1 MRRSR
6 HGAVAPGLGME
17 AVRGFAVFLHAH
29 DPAHEV
35 PPPGLFPRR
44 RLRAVPY
51 LYSPADIAT
60 LQAAAGRLRGP
71 LRAETYTTLIALLA
85 VTGLRIGEALALDD
99 GDIDTGEGM
108 LIVRQDKAQSFRLV
122 PLHPTA
128 LAALAGYRRRRDQAF
143 PGRAAPAVLASRTGD
158 RLTYNA
164 VHKTFTRLAAA
175 AGLGPRTGRC
185 RPTIHGLRHSF
196 AVNMLAG
203 WYRDGADVPARLPWL
218 STVMGHSGPAFDL
231 LVRVIVPGADGAGS
245 AAAAGPRR
253 PGRRRPPGGA
263 VMTLLAPSL
272 QAFFTDRLMRQLQ
285 ASGHTIRSYRATWR
299 LLLLFAAAQRSK
311 APSELDF
318 ADLSAPLI
326 TGFLDHLEH
335 QRGNTVRT
343 RNLRLAAIHSM
354 FAYAAPQHPEHADD
368 IARVLAVP
376 GKRFRTTIVTHLT
389 EEEITALLQAP
400 DPGTW
405 TGRRDHALLLAAVT
419 TGLRA
424 GELAGLTRA
433 DTHLGDGPHLEC
445 HGKGRKD
452 RVTPLLRDT
461 VAVLAAWLGENP
473 GGPGSPLF
481 PTRRGTPMSQDA
493 IEDCV
498 KRHAAT
504 AAATCPSL
512 TSKNVTPHVLRHS
525 CAVRMLRSGID
536 IAVIALWMGH
546 ESTRTTMIYLKA
558 DLELKQRALD
568 RTVPVD
574 GEPGRYRPPDDI
586 IDFLD
591 RL

>member
-1 MRRSR
+1 
-6 HGAVAPGLGME
+6 
-17 AVRGFAVFLHAH
+17 
-29 DPAHEV
+29 
-35 PPPGLFPRR
+35 
-44 RLRAVPY
+44 
-51 LYSPADIAT
+51 
-60 LQAAAGRLRGP
+60 
-71 LRAETYTTLIALLA
+71 
-85 VTGLRIGEALALDD
+85 
-99 GDIDTGEGM
+99 
-108 LIVRQDKAQSFRLV
+108 
-122 PLHPTA
+122 
-128 LAALAGYRRRRDQAF
+128 
-143 PGRAAPAVLASRTGD
+143 
-158 RLTYNA
+158 
-164 VHKTFTRLAAA
+164 
-175 AGLGPRTGRC
+175 
-185 RPTIHGLRHSF
+185 
-196 AVNMLAG
+196 
-203 WYRDGADVPARLPWL
+203 
-218 STVMGHSGPAFDL
+218 
-231 LVRVIVPGADGAGS
+231 
-245 AAAAGPRR
+245 
-253 PGRRRPPGGA
+253 
-263 VMTLLAPSL
+263 MTLLAPSL

-299 LLLLFAAAQRSK
+299 LPLLFAAAQRSK

-326 TGFLDHLEH
+326 TSFLGHLEH
-335 QRGNTVRT
+335 ERGNTVRT

-461 VAVLAAWLGENP
+461 VAVLAVWLGENP

-512 TSKNVTPHVLRHS
+512 TSKNVTPHVLRH
-525 CAVRMLRSGID
+525 
-536 IAVIALWMGH
+536 
-546 ESTRTTMIYLKA
+546 Y
-558 DLELKQRALD
+558 
-568 RTVPVD
+568 VD
-574 GEPGRYRPPDDI
+574 GRVMWLAAAYPLVTEPRVLVPAT
-586 IDFLD
+586 
-591 RL
+591 

>member
-1 MRRSR
+1 
-6 HGAVAPGLGME
+6 
-17 AVRGFAVFLHAH
+17 
-29 DPAHEV
+29 
-35 PPPGLFPRR
+35 
-44 RLRAVPY
+44 
-51 LYSPADIAT
+51 
-60 LQAAAGRLRGP
+60 
-71 LRAETYTTLIALLA
+71 
-85 VTGLRIGEALALDD
+85 
-99 GDIDTGEGM
+99 
-108 LIVRQDKAQSFRLV
+108 
-122 PLHPTA
+122 
-128 LAALAGYRRRRDQAF
+128 
-143 PGRAAPAVLASRTGD
+143 
-158 RLTYNA
+158 
-164 VHKTFTRLAAA
+164 
-175 AGLGPRTGRC
+175 
-185 RPTIHGLRHSF
+185 
-196 AVNMLAG
+196 
-203 WYRDGADVPARLPWL
+203 
-218 STVMGHSGPAFDL
+218 
-231 LVRVIVPGADGAGS
+231 
-245 AAAAGPRR
+245 
-253 PGRRRPPGGA
+253 
-263 VMTLLAPSL
+263 MTLLAPSL

-299 LLLLFAAAQRSK
+299 LLLLFAAAQTGK
-311 APSELDF
+311 APSELDC
-318 ADLSAPLI
+318 APLV

-354 FAYAAPQHPEHADD
+354 FACAAPQHPEHADD

-376 GKRFRTTIVTHLT
+376 GKRFRTTVVTHLS

-405 TGRRDHALLLAAVT
+405 TGRRDHALMLAAVT

-473 GGPGSPLF
+473 GGPGSPVF

-504 AAATCPSL
+504 AAITCPSL

-574 GEPGRYRPPDDI
+574 GQPGRYRPPDDI

>member
-1 MRRSR
+1 M
-6 HGAVAPGLGME
+6 
-17 AVRGFAVFLHAH
+17 HAH
-29 DPAHEV
+29 DPAHEI

-44 RLRAVPY
+44 RVRAVPY
-51 LYSPADIAT
+51 LFPPADIAA
-60 LQAAAGRLRGP
+60 LQAAAARLRGP
-71 LRAETYTTLIALLA
+71 LRAETYTVLIGLLA

-99 GDIDTGEGM
+99 DDIDTGEGM

-128 LAALAGYRRRRDQAF
+128 LVALAGYRHRRDQVL
-143 PGRAAPAVLASRTGD
+143 PGRAVPAVLVSRTGD

-164 VHKTFTRLAAA
+164 VHKAFTGLAAA
-175 AGLGPRTGRC
+175 AGLRAQDRAVPPDRPRPEAHLRGEHAGRLVSRRRRRA
-185 RPTIHGLRHSF
+185 RPPAVAVHRHGAFR
-196 AVNMLAG
+196 AG
-203 WYRDGADVPARLPWL
+203 L
-218 STVMGHSGPAFDL
+218 DL
-231 LVRVIVPGADGAGS
+231 LVCVRVPGTDGAGS

-253 PGRRRPPGGA
+253 PGRRRFPGGA

-299 LLLLFAAAQRSK
+299 LLLLFAAAQTGK

-326 TGFLDHLEH
+326 TSFLDHLEH

-354 FAYAAPQHPEHADD
+354 FACAVPQHPEHADD

-376 GKRFRTTIVTHLT
+376 GKRFRTTVVTHLS

-405 TGRRDHALLLAAVT
+405 TGRRDHALMLAAVT

-473 GGPGSPLF
+473 GGPGSPVF

-504 AAATCPSL
+504 AALTCPTL

-546 ESTRTTMIYLKA
+546 ESTRTTMIYLNSRK
-558 DLELKQRALD
+558 LHQ
-568 RTVPVD
+568 T
-574 GEPGRYRPPDDI
+574 GEKPQVAMSGRYSSGLSRV
-586 IDFLD
+586 LSMAS
-591 RL
+591 

>member
-1 MRRSR
+1 
-6 HGAVAPGLGME
+6 
-17 AVRGFAVFLHAH
+17 
-29 DPAHEV
+29 
-35 PPPGLFPRR
+35 
-44 RLRAVPY
+44 
-51 LYSPADIAT
+51 
-60 LQAAAGRLRGP
+60 
-71 LRAETYTTLIALLA
+71 
-85 VTGLRIGEALALDD
+85 
-99 GDIDTGEGM
+99 
-108 LIVRQDKAQSFRLV
+108 
-122 PLHPTA
+122 
-128 LAALAGYRRRRDQAF
+128 
-143 PGRAAPAVLASRTGD
+143 
-158 RLTYNA
+158 
-164 VHKTFTRLAAA
+164 
-175 AGLGPRTGRC
+175 
-185 RPTIHGLRHSF
+185 
-196 AVNMLAG
+196 
-203 WYRDGADVPARLPWL
+203 
-218 STVMGHSGPAFDL
+218 
-231 LVRVIVPGADGAGS
+231 
-245 AAAAGPRR
+245 
-253 PGRRRPPGGA
+253 
-263 VMTLLAPSL
+263 MTLLAPSL
-272 QAFFTDRLMRQLQ
+272 QAFFNDRLMRQLQ

-445 HGKGRKD
+445 HGKGRKG

-498 KRHAAT
+498 KRHATT

>member
-1 MRRSR
+1 
-6 HGAVAPGLGME
+6 
-17 AVRGFAVFLHAH
+17 
-29 DPAHEV
+29 
-35 PPPGLFPRR
+35 
-44 RLRAVPY
+44 
-51 LYSPADIAT
+51 
-60 LQAAAGRLRGP
+60 
-71 LRAETYTTLIALLA
+71 
-85 VTGLRIGEALALDD
+85 
-99 GDIDTGEGM
+99 
-108 LIVRQDKAQSFRLV
+108 
-122 PLHPTA
+122 
-128 LAALAGYRRRRDQAF
+128 
-143 PGRAAPAVLASRTGD
+143 
-158 RLTYNA
+158 
-164 VHKTFTRLAAA
+164 
-175 AGLGPRTGRC
+175 
-185 RPTIHGLRHSF
+185 
-196 AVNMLAG
+196 
-203 WYRDGADVPARLPWL
+203 
-218 STVMGHSGPAFDL
+218 
-231 LVRVIVPGADGAGS
+231 
-245 AAAAGPRR
+245 
-253 PGRRRPPGGA
+253 
-263 VMTLLAPSL
+263 MTLLAPSL

-299 LLLLFAAAQRSK
+299 LLLLFAAAQTGK

-318 ADLSAPLI
+318 ADLSAPLV

-354 FAYAAPQHPEHADD
+354 FACAAPQHPEHADD

-376 GKRFRTTIVTHLT
+376 GKRFRTTVVTHLS

-405 TGRRDHALLLAAVT
+405 TGRRDHALMLAAVT

-546 ESTRTTMIYLKA
+546 FSGVPELSPTVTRSRLERGRCQTLWVLCATCVTVSREGDHHEGAACRA
-558 DLELKQRALD
+558 DRHARLLD
-568 RTVPVD
+568 CRRRRLA
-574 GEPGRYRPPDDI
+574 GCPGR
-586 IDFLD
+586 
-591 RL
+591 

>member
-1 MRRSR
+1 
-6 HGAVAPGLGME
+6 
-17 AVRGFAVFLHAH
+17 
-29 DPAHEV
+29 
-35 PPPGLFPRR
+35 
-44 RLRAVPY
+44 
-51 LYSPADIAT
+51 
-60 LQAAAGRLRGP
+60 
-71 LRAETYTTLIALLA
+71 
-85 VTGLRIGEALALDD
+85 
-99 GDIDTGEGM
+99 
-108 LIVRQDKAQSFRLV
+108 
-122 PLHPTA
+122 
-128 LAALAGYRRRRDQAF
+128 
-143 PGRAAPAVLASRTGD
+143 
-158 RLTYNA
+158 
-164 VHKTFTRLAAA
+164 
-175 AGLGPRTGRC
+175 
-185 RPTIHGLRHSF
+185 
-196 AVNMLAG
+196 
-203 WYRDGADVPARLPWL
+203 
-218 STVMGHSGPAFDL
+218 
-231 LVRVIVPGADGAGS
+231 
-245 AAAAGPRR
+245 
-253 PGRRRPPGGA
+253 
-263 VMTLLAPSL
+263 MTLLAPSL

-318 ADLSAPLI
+318 ADLGAPLI

-424 GELAGLTRA
+424 GELADLTRA

>member
-1 MRRSR
+1 
-6 HGAVAPGLGME
+6 
-17 AVRGFAVFLHAH
+17 
-29 DPAHEV
+29 
-35 PPPGLFPRR
+35 
-44 RLRAVPY
+44 
-51 LYSPADIAT
+51 
-60 LQAAAGRLRGP
+60 
-71 LRAETYTTLIALLA
+71 
-85 VTGLRIGEALALDD
+85 
-99 GDIDTGEGM
+99 
-108 LIVRQDKAQSFRLV
+108 
-122 PLHPTA
+122 
-128 LAALAGYRRRRDQAF
+128 
-143 PGRAAPAVLASRTGD
+143 
-158 RLTYNA
+158 
-164 VHKTFTRLAAA
+164 
-175 AGLGPRTGRC
+175 
-185 RPTIHGLRHSF
+185 
-196 AVNMLAG
+196 
-203 WYRDGADVPARLPWL
+203 
-218 STVMGHSGPAFDL
+218 
-231 LVRVIVPGADGAGS
+231 
-245 AAAAGPRR
+245 
-253 PGRRRPPGGA
+253 
-263 VMTLLAPSL
+263 MTLLAPSL
-272 QAFFTDRLMRQLQ
+272 QAFFTDRLMGQLQ

-299 LLLLFAAAQRSK
+299 LLLLFAAAQKGK

-335 QRGNTVRT
+335 QRGNTART

-354 FAYAAPQHPEHADD
+354 FACAAPQHPEHADD

-376 GKRFRTTIVTHLT
+376 GKRFRTTIVTHLS
-389 EEEITALLQAP
+389 EEEITALLKAP

-424 GELAGLTRA
+424 SELAGLTRT
-433 DTHLGDGPHLEC
+433 DTHLGGGPHLEC

-461 VAVLAAWLGENP
+461 VDVLAAWLGENP
-473 GGPGSPLF
+473 GGPASPLF

-504 AAATCPSL
+504 ATAACPSL
-512 TSKNVTPHVLRHS
+512 TSKNVTPHVLRHT

-536 IAVIALWMGH
+536 IAVIALWLGH

-574 GEPGRYRPPDDI
+574 GQPGRYRPPGDI

>member
-1 MRRSR
+1 
-6 HGAVAPGLGME
+6 
-17 AVRGFAVFLHAH
+17 
-29 DPAHEV
+29 
-35 PPPGLFPRR
+35 
-44 RLRAVPY
+44 
-51 LYSPADIAT
+51 
-60 LQAAAGRLRGP
+60 
-71 LRAETYTTLIALLA
+71 
-85 VTGLRIGEALALDD
+85 
-99 GDIDTGEGM
+99 
-108 LIVRQDKAQSFRLV
+108 
-122 PLHPTA
+122 
-128 LAALAGYRRRRDQAF
+128 
-143 PGRAAPAVLASRTGD
+143 
-158 RLTYNA
+158 
-164 VHKTFTRLAAA
+164 
-175 AGLGPRTGRC
+175 
-185 RPTIHGLRHSF
+185 
-196 AVNMLAG
+196 
-203 WYRDGADVPARLPWL
+203 
-218 STVMGHSGPAFDL
+218 
-231 LVRVIVPGADGAGS
+231 
-245 AAAAGPRR
+245 
-253 PGRRRPPGGA
+253 
-263 VMTLLAPSL
+263 MTLLAPSL

-473 GGPGSPLF
+473 GGPGSPCS
-481 PTRRGTPMSQDA
+481 PPG
-493 IEDCV
+493 
-498 KRHAAT
+498 AA
-504 AAATCPSL
+504 
-512 TSKNVTPHVLRHS
+512 
-525 CAVRMLRSGID
+525 
-536 IAVIALWMGH
+536 
-546 ESTRTTMIYLKA
+546 
-558 DLELKQRALD
+558 
-568 RTVPVD
+568 
-574 GEPGRYRPPDDI
+574 RP
-586 IDFLD
+586 
-591 RL
+591 